1 MLGTVS
7 APCCRGVSQGKLPQD
22 AVQCLDVALKQPAMF
37 HPKVVA
43 LPRAFFL
50 EDPASA
56 IGLGGPSEVSAI
68 VRGSLKGHCCATS
81 APFRGAL

>member
-1 MLGTVS
+1 MLPAAMAWSAVPDNVS

-37 HPKVVA
+37 NPKVVT

-50 EDPASA
+50 EDPAEA
-56 IGLGGPSEVSAI
+56 IGLGGPSEVSTA
-68 VRGSLKGHCCATS
+68 VR
-81 APFRGAL
+81 